1 MRPDITK
8 WLKNAV
14 QHTKIATA
22 VLRVR
27 FGLPMCQKIVMNVVC
42 VRSHSSGVAMWW
54 LVAVT

>member
-1 MRPDITK
+1 MYPDIAK

-14 QHTKIATA
+14 QHKIATA

-27 FGLPMCQKIVMNVVC
+27 FGVPTCQKIVMNVVC